1 MWFVVWLAC
10 SPAPVPDA
18 TFVRGAV
25 VVSAAGEGREV
36 GGGRS
41 LVSVDWKPGDV
52 KFGATAPERPECV
65 ALFSVPLGDVTAAI
79 AAGAEPPDTALA
91 FSPDGS
97 RVAIGAYTGEVVI
110 ADGFTGAVIARRV
123 LPEALAKRVAWSPD
137 GAVLYVGDQSPDARL
152 YALDGATL
160 ADRWV
165 VALAEDVG
173 HSPAPAGDD
182 VYGVY
187 QLPGV
192 FGLVVAPDGDV
203 LAVAVHGWNDPAL
216 GYRNASRVYRFA
228 PDGARRAAWP
238 ADGVADATLMTLA
251 WDGPGGAL
259 AVPVGRSAAGPA
271 PVDLPVGGVLVLDA
285 ATLVPRATFALE
297 PLRPWFDRV
306 FVWDA
311 LGVSVA
317 RDRVVAGTGDG
328 RVRAWRLADGS
339 VAADLAPGVPVDAGG
354 VPLAASVGFAA
365 IVGDE
370 VLALTS
376 GTSIPFG
383 AADPALRPP
392 RAHPGENTIGAWS
405 TEGEVRWTF
414 QGPERLAG
422 LAVSPDGSALVAGA
436 GLREADERTDLFG
449 ALVFRLGGVGS
460 GAERLVTT
468 CPTEGPV
475 FFRMAVADDGRIAVA
490 EHPLKHGDVVTGTYR
505 VTVLR

>member
-1 MWFVVWLAC
+1 MWLALWLAC
-10 SPAPVPDA
+10 SPAPVPDV
-18 TFVRGAV
+18 TFVRGGVLVPGA
-25 VVSAAGEGREV
+25 SGGRAV

-41 LVSVDWKPGDV
+41 LVDVAWKPGDV
-52 KFGATAPERPECV
+52 QSGAVAPERPECV
-65 ALFSVPLGDVTAAI
+65 ALFSVALGDVSAAI
-79 AAGAEPPDTALA
+79 AAGAEPPDTAIA
-91 FSPDGS
+91 FSPDGA
-97 RVAIGAYTGEVVI
+97 RVAIGAYTGEVVV
-110 ADGFTGAVIARRV
+110 ADGFTGAVLARRS

-137 GAVLYVGDQSPDARL
+137 GAVLYVGEQSPDARL
-152 YALDGATL
+152 YALDAATL

-165 VALAEDVG
+165 AVLADDVG

-192 FGLVVAPDGDV
+192 FGLAVTPDGDV
-203 LAVAVHGWNDPAL
+203 LAVAVHGWNDAAL
-216 GYRNASRVYRFA
+216 GYRNASRVYRFG
-228 PDGARRAAWP
+228 PDGARKAAWP
-238 ADGVADATLMTLA
+238 AAGVADATLMTLA
-251 WDGPGGAL
+251 WDREGGAL

-271 PVDLPVGGVLVLDA
+271 PADLPVGGVVVLDA
-285 ATLVPRATFALE
+285 ATLAPRATFALE
-297 PLRPWFDRV
+297 PLGPWFDRV
-306 FVWDA
+306 FIWDA

-317 RDRVVAGTGDG
+317 ADRVVVGTGDG
-328 RVRAWRLADGS
+328 RVRAWRLSDGV
-339 VAADLAPGVPVDAGG
+339 VAADLAPGVPIDAGG

-365 IVGDE
+365 LVGDE
-370 VLALTS
+370 ILALTS

-405 TEGEVRWTF
+405 RDGAPRWTF
-414 QGPERLAG
+414 HGPERLAG
-422 LAVSPDGSALVAGA
+422 LAISPDRGTLVAGA
-436 GLREADERTDLFG
+436 GLRDVDVRTDLFG
-449 ALVFRLGGVGS
+449 ALVFRLGGAGA

-490 EHPLKHGDVVTGTYR
+490 EHPWRRGDVVTGQYR